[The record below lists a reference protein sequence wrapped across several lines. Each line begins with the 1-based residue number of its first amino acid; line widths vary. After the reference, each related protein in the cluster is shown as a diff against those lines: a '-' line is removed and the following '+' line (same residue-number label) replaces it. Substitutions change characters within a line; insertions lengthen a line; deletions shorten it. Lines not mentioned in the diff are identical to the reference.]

1 LFLSRAEIDI
11 ALFDA
16 TITLGTSEIWAMKRM
31 FASFS
36 KPPSAAGSG
45 IGSDN

>member
-1 LFLSRAEIDI
+1 
-11 ALFDA
+11 
-16 TITLGTSEIWAMKRM
+16 MKRT

-45 IGSDN
+45 IGSGN